1 MRLTVDE
8 AYKKYADRIFG
19 AAFNV
24 CQNQA
29 DADDVVQDTFIKYH
43 SWKKEFSDEEHI
55 KAWLLKVAINRARD
69 IRTSFWRK
77 NKVTWEDYMEDL
89 IFEKPEDEH
98 IFEAV
103 MKLPQKYR
111 TVIHLY
117 YFEEYSITE
126 ITEILHSRVGTVKS
140 QLSRGRLL
148 LKQMLK
154 EEWDYDE

>member
-55 KAWLLKVAINRARD
+55 KAWLVHWRIAEHKGFSVFYYDPGSN
-69 IRTSFWRK
+69 TRK
-77 NKVTWEDYMEDL
+77 N
-89 IFEKPEDEH
+89 I
-98 IFEAV
+98 
-103 MKLPQKYR
+103 
-111 TVIHLY
+111 
-117 YFEEYSITE
+117 S
-126 ITEILHSRVGTVKS
+126 
-140 QLSRGRLL
+140 
-148 LKQMLK
+148 
-154 EEWDYDE
+154 